1 MREIK
6 FRVWSKDRKM
16 FVVDGMS
23 VEDIQ
28 EDATHSVHL
37 PMLIKQEEC
46 VWQQYIGLKDL
57 NGRDIYEGD
66 IVSIYLNGPLE
77 TSKPNTGV
85 VIWNED
91 NAGFVMATKVYDED
105 VNWEFLLT
113 ELTVIGNIFEN
124 PELLR

>member
-16 FVVDGMS
+16 FVMDGMS

-46 VWQQYIGLKDL
+46 VWQQYTGLKDR
-57 NGRDIYEGD
+57 NGQEIYEGD
-66 IVSIYLNGPLE
+66 LINFSWQAGHKEFYECKNQEVFYN
-77 TSKPNTGV
+77 
-85 VIWNED
+85 NES
-91 NAGFVMATKVYDED
+91 ASFVFGKDKICMLDRVVYDTLE
-105 VNWEFLLT
+105 V
-113 ELTVIGNIFEN
+113 VGNVFEN
-124 PELLR
+124 PELL

>member
-16 FVVDGMS
+16 FVMDGMS

-46 VWQQYIGLKDL
+46 VWQQYTGLKDR
-57 NGRDIYEGD
+57 NGQEIYEGD
-66 IVSIYLNGPLE
+66 LINFSWQAGYKEFYDDKNQEVFYS
-77 TSKPNTGV
+77 
-85 VIWNED
+85 NEC
-91 NAGFVMATKVYDED
+91 ASFVFGKGGICMLDRVVYDTLE
-105 VNWEFLLT
+105 V
-113 ELTVIGNIFEN
+113 VGNVFEN
-124 PELLR
+124 PELL